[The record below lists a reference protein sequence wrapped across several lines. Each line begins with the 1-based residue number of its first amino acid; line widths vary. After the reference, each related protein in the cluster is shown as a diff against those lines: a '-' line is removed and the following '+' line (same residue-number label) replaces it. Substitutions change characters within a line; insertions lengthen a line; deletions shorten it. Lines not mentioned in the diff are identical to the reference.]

1 MISSGSLR
9 PAVVLVAD
17 RTLSAKYDILFE
29 GIFATMQ
36 TTHIPEVAVRNFVAP
51 KVRVDGNGR
60 ALTAPLGLRRVE
72 SALVEY
78 TDLGAGDV
86 VCTTP
91 EYLPKLL
98 GPWVKV
104 VGVSSSDPLG
114 HGMSN
119 TTTTSFWDGELY
131 TRFWTRRL
139 LETISKARE
148 NYGFKVVGGGAGA
161 WQWKQYP
168 DETAEKCIDV
178 IFEGNFERQGPGL
191 FADIIADREVAGH
204 VVEKT
209 SAAEMVCPLRGAS
222 LLGIVE
228 LSRGCGRG
236 CTFCPMGTKKME
248 HLSHDIILAD
258 LETNVANGISSVVS
272 GSEDFFRYG
281 AEGIKPDAAKLCELL
296 EKMQR
301 VKGLSFMQIDHGNV
315 TSAAQLADSE
325 LREIRRL
332 LTWEKP
338 SEYLWV
344 NMGVE
349 SANGQLVAEN
359 CRGKVSPY
367 QPDEWEDIVREV
379 VDKMS
384 RTGFFSVI
392 SLILGLPGET
402 PDDVE
407 RTMELVKYLEN
418 KRAVIFPVFYEPFR
432 EEDIAAGKGFTTGK
446 MSERHLDLYSRCYE
460 INFRMV
466 PKLFWDNQRAGGVSL
481 FKRSMMRVLGKYEV
495 RAWRSKF
502 ASVRRQIRERELT
515 KV

>member
-1 MISSGSLR
+1 MVRSNNLK

-36 TTHIPEVAVRNFVAP
+36 TTHIPEIAVRNFVAP
-51 KVRVDGNGR
+51 KVSVDADGR

-72 SALVEY
+72 SALIKH
-78 TDLGAGDV
+78 AGLESSDV

-131 TRFWTRRL
+131 TRYWTRQM
-139 LETISKARE
+139 LETIAEVRDK
-148 NYGFKVVGGGAGA
+148 YGFKVVGGGAGA

-168 DETAEKCIDV
+168 DDTSKRCIDV
-178 IFEGNFERQGPGL
+178 VYEGCFERSGPAL
-191 FADIIADREVAGH
+191 FTDLIEGRETSDHITETSSASEL
-204 VVEKT
+204 VVPIK
-209 SAAEMVCPLRGAS
+209 GAS

-248 HLSHDIILAD
+248 HLSHETILAD

-281 AEGIKPDAAKLCELL
+281 ADGIKPDASKLCELL
-296 EKMQR
+296 EKMQKI
-301 VKGLSFMQIDHGNV
+301 KGLSFMQIDHGNV
-315 TSAAQLADSE
+315 TSIMQLEDEE
-325 LREIRRL
+325 LKEIRRL
-332 LTWEKP
+332 LTWEKKAD
-338 SEYLWV
+338 YLWV

-349 SANGQLVAEN
+349 SANGQLVADN
-359 CRGKVSPY
+359 CRGKVAPY
-367 QPDEWEDIVREV
+367 RPEDWEDMVREV

-392 SLILGLPGET
+392 SLILGMPGET

-407 RTMELVKYLEN
+407 RTMKLAKYLET
-418 KRAVIFPVFYEPFR
+418 KRAVVFPVFYEPFR
-432 EEDIAAGKGFTTGK
+432 QEDIEKGLAFSTDT
-446 MSERHLDLYSRCYE
+446 MTEAHLDLYQTCYE
-460 INFRMV
+460 INFKGV
-466 PKLFWDNQRAGGVSL
+466 PKLFWDNQRAGGVSWL
-481 FKRSMMRVLGKYEV
+481 KRAMMCTLGKYEV
-495 RAWRSKF
+495 MAWRSKF
-502 ASVRRQIRERELT
+502 KSVRKQIRQRQS
-515 KV
+515 V